1 MCVCTP
7 GWLRATVCVCVCV
20 CVCVPGWPRATVC
33 VCVCVLALADHSLR
47 MLLLL
52 IQLTFSVTPS
62 YLDSCEFIVF
72 MCSVPQSCLTLCEPM
87 DCSLPGSSVHGILQA
102 RTLEWVA
109 RPSPRG
115 SSQPKDQTHVSCV
128 SCIGRRVLYH

>member
-1 MCVCTP
+1 MCVYT
-7 GWLRATVCVCVCV
+7 WLAQSNSVCVCVCV
-20 CVCVPGWPRATVC
+20 CVCTWLAQSNGEC